1 MNTVTVLTCPEC
13 GALGLDCEPSGQD
26 GALYSCP
33 ECDFYRSFDIQS
45 EEDWQQA
52 ESHLEQEW
60 VKLQEVHDL
69 VDYREVDGTMIRVSH
84 AVDSLRTPRE
94 IEIAL
99 DSDDLVGETVD
110 RIRAQIRKRKQ
121 VMKGLDE
128 EIQSLEHIIEE
139 AGNGGENR

>member
-1 MNTVTVLTCPEC
+1 MNTVTALTCPEC

-33 ECDFYRSFDIQS
+33 ECDFYRSFEIQS

-52 ESHLEQEW
+52 ESQLEQEW

-94 IEIAL
+94 IETAL
-99 DSDDLVGETVD
+99 DSDDLDGETVD

-128 EIQSLEHIIEE
+128 EIQSLEQIIEE